1 MLVTCTPKL
10 DCKLNWLKKIL
21 LLVLAGIIIIPASAQ
36 FYNGHQMRFG
46 KNRVQFEEFEWY
58 YYRHQQFDTY
68 FYAGGSDMA
77 EMASGIAAEMIPQL
91 ETFFDHKLEK
101 RMILVL
107 FQNLSDFR
115 QSNIGLNT
123 DADEY
128 NIGGTLKVIDNI
140 AFVYTEI
147 DRQKFHE
154 QVVAAITNI
163 ILNEII
169 YGSNIK
175 NKIANNTLI
184 GMPEWYTSGL
194 VAYVSRDW
202 DADADNINKVYSLS
216 NKFKNINQ
224 LSGTD
229 AEIMGFAIWNYV
241 ARTYGPQV
249 ISNIVYLTRITKSV
263 ESAFMYVLGAN
274 LKTLQENWTEYY
286 KTQYEDFNATA
297 DEPQGEEVLKRNR
310 KNVTYAQAQYNS
322 NSDMMAWSENKFGKY
337 WIKVHDFG
345 TGKTKK
351 IFRREHMLD
360 QIIDNTYPII
370 RWHPSGKMLGF
381 IIEKKGEI
389 YYTTYQFETKEKKE
403 IQMPSMEKINSFD
416 YSADGQNIVFAGFNH
431 GQSDIFIYSIASNT
445 VENITNDEADDYDP
459 LYVNKSKQI
468 VFASK
473 RDEDRTGTKK
483 DNTIATQEFTDI
495 FMYDIASKAVS
506 RVTETPDASETM
518 PFKLADK
525 YFFLS
530 DKNGVKNLYTTKL
543 DSAISFIDTTTH
555 YSYTYT
561 TEQMSNY
568 KFGIQNAGYDKF
580 SNNIGISYRN
590 ENRFRIF
597 KSGKTDAL
605 DDKPSNTLNRKLFDK
620 AQMKQN
626 SETNFEANVNEPQ
639 NTEGEINISN
649 YSFDPEVVE
658 KINRK
663 SDEPKELKSSRAA
676 KYHTTFYTNY
686 IMTQVDF
693 SYLFSSYQKY
703 TGSAFYFNPGFN
715 MVFKVGTADLFEDYR
730 ISAGFRFDVGLDG
743 NEYLLTIENLKHR
756 WNRQL
761 VLHRQAV
768 SDLENNF
775 TKTLTHEAFYI
786 LRYPFSQ
793 VDAMQFSVNIR
804 QNKDVFY
811 ATDLNMLE
819 KKDNYDYW
827 GSIKTEYIFDNSK
840 ELAINILSGIRF
852 KVFAEAFMQFDKKK
866 TDMEVIGAD
875 FRYYQPIHRSLIF
888 AFRTAASA
896 SFGNA
901 KLIYYLGGID
911 NWINVVPSQQM
922 FNTNIKIDPEINYVY
937 QAVATNLRG
946 FSQNI
951 RNGTNF
957 AVSNF
962 ELRFPVI
969 SYFSRKPINNE
980 FLKNFQIIG
989 FFDAGMAW
997 SGLNPY
1003 GGNNAYNNDY
1013 HEQYPVTVILNNKNN
1028 PLVAG
1033 YGVGIRSKLFGY
1045 FIRADWAWGINNGEI
1060 QKPMF
1065 YLSLNLDF

>member
-1 MLVTCTPKL
+1 MLVNCAQI
-10 DCKLNWLKKIL
+10 CFHLKCGRIILL
-21 LLVLAGIIIIPASAQ
+21 LLVLGLFVQPAFSQ

-46 KNRVQFEEFEWY
+46 KNRVQFDEFEWY
-58 YYRHQQFDTY
+58 YYRYPQFDTY

-77 EMASGIAAEMIPQL
+77 EMASAIATEMIPQL

-101 RMILVL
+101 RMILVM

-128 NIGGTLKVIDNI
+128 NIGGTLKVIDNT
-140 AFVYTEI
+140 AFVYMEI
-147 DRQKFHE
+147 DRQKFRE
-154 QVVAAITNI
+154 QVVAAISSI

-194 VAYVSRDW
+194 VAYLSCDW
-202 DADADNINKVYSLS
+202 DSDADNLNKVYALS
-216 NKFKNINQ
+216 NKFNNINQ
-224 LSGTD
+224 LSGSD
-229 AEIMGFAIWNYV
+229 AETMGFAIWNYV
-241 ARTYGPQV
+241 AKIYGSQV

-297 DEPQGEEVLKRNR
+297 DEPQGKDVLKRSR

-322 NSDMMAWSENKFGKY
+322 NTDMMAWSENKFGKY
-337 WIKVHDFG
+337 WIKTYDFG
-345 TGKTKK
+345 TGKRKT
-351 IFRREHMLD
+351 IFRREHKLD
-360 QIIDNTYPII
+360 QIIDNTYPVV

-381 IIEKKGEI
+381 MIEKKGEI
-389 YYTTYQFETKEKKE
+389 YYTTYQFETKKKNE

-416 YSADGQNIVFAGFNH
+416 YSNDGQSLVIAGFNN
-431 GQSDIFIYSIASNT
+431 GQSDIFIFNIAGNT
-445 VENITNDEADDYDP
+445 IENITNDEADDYEP
-459 LYVNKSKQI
+459 LYINKSKQI
-468 VFASK
+468 VFASN
-473 RDEDRTGTKK
+473 RDEEKIGSNK
-483 DNTIATQEFTDI
+483 DNSVYTQDFTDI
-495 FMYDIASKAVS
+495 YVYDIASKSIS

-518 PFKLADK
+518 PFKLGED
-525 YFFLS
+525 YFFIS
-530 DKNGVKNLYTTKL
+530 DKNGIKNLYTTKL

-555 YSYTYT
+555 YSYTYHT
-561 TEQMSNY
+561 AQLSNY
-568 KFGIQNAGYDKF
+568 RYNIQNAGYDKF
-580 SNNIGISYRN
+580 SNNIGVSYRD
-590 ENRFRIF
+590 EKKFRIL
-597 KSGKTDAL
+597 KKESTEEQISEIA
-605 DDKPSNTLNRKLFDK
+605 NTVNRNL
-620 AQMKQN
+620 
-626 SETNFEANVNEPQ
+626 FEATEKKRNEESNYEMPVE
-639 NTEGEINISN
+639 NANGNEINISD
-649 YSFDPEVVE
+649 YSFEPEVVK
-658 KINRK
+658 KIVQK
-663 SDEPKELKSSRAA
+663 SQDNKEVKKVRTS

-686 IMTQVDF
+686 LMTQVDF
-693 SYLFSSYQKY
+693 SYLFNSYQKY

-715 MVFKVGTADLFEDYR
+715 LIFKVGTSDLFEDYR
-730 ISAGFRFDVGLDG
+730 ISAGFRFDVGMDG

-775 TKTLTHEAFYI
+775 TKSFTHEAFYI

-793 VDAMQFSVNIR
+793 VDAMQFTANIR
-804 QNKDVFY
+804 QNRDVY
-811 ATDLNMLE
+811 LSTDLSTLE
-819 KKDNYDYW
+819 KPDTYDYW
-827 GSIKTEYIFDNSK
+827 GSIKAEYIFDNSK
-840 ELAINILSGIRF
+840 ELATNILSGIRF

-866 TDMEVIGAD
+866 TDMKVVGAD

-888 AFRTAASA
+888 AFRAAASA

-911 NWINVVPSQQM
+911 NWLNVVPSQQM

-957 AVSNF
+957 AVTNF
-962 ELRFPVI
+962 ELRFPII

-980 FLKNFQIIG
+980 FLKNFQVVG

-1003 GGNNAYNNDY
+1003 GGNNAYENDY
-1013 HEQYPVTVILNNKNN
+1013 HEQYPVTIILNNRNN

-1033 YGVGIRSKLFGY
+1033 YGVGVRSKLFGY
-1045 FIRADWAWGINNGEI
+1045 FIRADWAWGISNGEI
-1060 QKPMF
+1060 QKMMF
-1065 YLSLNLDF
+1065 YLSLSLDF

>member
-1 MLVTCTPKL
+1 MLTGTTMMSA
-10 DCKLNWLKKIL
+10 N
-21 LLVLAGIIIIPASAQ
+21 AQ

-58 YYRHQQFDTY
+58 YYRNQQFDTY

-77 EMASGIAAEMIPQL
+77 EMANGIAIEMIPQI
-91 ETFFDHKLEK
+91 EAFFDHKLEK
-101 RMILVL
+101 RMILIL

-147 DRQKFHE
+147 DRQKFRE
-154 QVVAAITNI
+154 QVVAAIANI
-163 ILNEII
+163 ILNDII

-194 VAYVSRDW
+194 VAYIAHDW
-202 DADADNINKVYSLS
+202 DTDADNLNKVYSLS

-224 LSGTD
+224 LTGTD
-229 AEIMGFAIWNYV
+229 AETMGFAIWNYV
-241 ARTYGPQV
+241 AKTYGPQV

-274 LKTLQENWTEYY
+274 MKTLQENWTEYY
-286 KTQYEDFNATA
+286 RSQYEDFNNTA
-297 DEPQGEEVLKRNR
+297 DEPQGSDVLKRNR

-322 NSDMMAWSENKFGKY
+322 NTNMMAWSENKFGKY
-337 WIKVHDFG
+337 WIKAHDFG

-351 IFRREHMLD
+351 VFKREHMLD
-360 QIIDNTYPII
+360 QIIDYTYPII

-381 IIEKKGEI
+381 MIEKKGEI

-416 YSADGQNIVFAGFNH
+416 YSADGQNLVISGFNH
-431 GQSDIFIYSIASNT
+431 GQSDIFIYNIASNT
-445 VENITNDEADDYDP
+445 IENITNDDADDYEP
-459 LYVNKSKQI
+459 LYVNRSKQI

-473 RDEDRTGTKK
+473 RDEEKIGSKK
-483 DNTIATQEFTDI
+483 DNSVATQDFTDI
-495 FMYDIASKAVS
+495 FIYDIASKSIS
-506 RVTETPDASETM
+506 RVTETQDASETM
-518 PFKLADK
+518 PFKLGED

-530 DKNGVKNLYTTKL
+530 DRNGVRNLYTTKL
-543 DSAISFIDTTTH
+543 DSAISFIDTITH
-555 YSYTYT
+555 YSYSYT
-561 TEQMSNY
+561 TAQLSNY

-580 SNNIGISYRN
+580 SKDIGVSYRN
-590 ENRFRIF
+590 DKKFRIF
-597 KSGKTDAL
+597 KAENNNLSNKESGC
-605 DDKPSNTLNRKLFDK
+605 TLNRKLFD
-620 AQMKQN
+620 AIQKQQ
-626 SETNFEANVNEPQ
+626 SEGTDFETLADNPEVNE
-639 NTEGEINISN
+639 GEVNIND

-658 KINRK
+658 KISKKNE
-663 SDEPKELKSSRAA
+663 EPKDVKSARAA

-715 MVFKVGTADLFEDYR
+715 LIFKVGTSDLFEDYR
-730 ISAGFRFDVGLDG
+730 ISAGFRFDVGMDG

-768 SDLENNF
+768 SDLDKNF
-775 TKTLTHEAFYI
+775 TKTFTHEAFYI

-793 VDAMQFSVNIR
+793 VDAMQFTANIR
-804 QNKDVFY
+804 QNKDIFLS
-811 ATDLNMLE
+811 TDINMLE
-819 KKDNYDYW
+819 KKNAYDYW
-827 GSIKTEYIFDNSK
+827 GSLKAEYIFDNSK
-840 ELAINILSGIRF
+840 ELATNILSGIRF

-866 TDMEVIGAD
+866 TDMEVVGVD

-896 SFGNA
+896 SFGSA

-911 NWINVVPSQQM
+911 NWINVVPSQDM
-922 FNTNIKIDPEINYVY
+922 FNTDIKIDPEINYVY

-957 AVSNF
+957 ALTNM

-969 SYFSRKPINNE
+969 SYFSRKPINND

-1013 HEQYPVTVILNNKNN
+1013 HEQYPVTLILNNKNN

-1033 YGVGIRSKLFGY
+1033 YGVGVRSKLFGY

-1060 QKPMF
+1060 QKMMF
-1065 YLSLNLDF
+1065 YLSLSLDF

>member
-1 MLVTCTPKL
+1 MMS
-10 DCKLNWLKKIL
+10 
-21 LLVLAGIIIIPASAQ
+21 AHAQ

-46 KNRVQFEEFEWY
+46 KNRVQFEDFEWY
-58 YYRHQQFDTY
+58 YYRYPKFDTY

-77 EMASGIAAEMIPQL
+77 EMANGIATEMIPQL
-91 ETFFDHKLEK
+91 ENFFDHKLEK

-147 DRQKFHE
+147 DKKKFHE
-154 QVVAAITNI
+154 QVVSAIANI
-163 ILNEII
+163 ILNDII

-194 VAYVSRDW
+194 VSYIAHDW
-202 DADADNINKVYSLS
+202 DADADNLNKVYFLS
-216 NKFKNINQ
+216 NKFDNINQ
-224 LSGTD
+224 LSGID

-274 LKTLQENWTEYY
+274 MKTLQENWTEYY
-286 KTQYEDFNATA
+286 KSQYEDFNNTA
-297 DEPQGEEVLKRNR
+297 DEPQGNDVLKRSR
-310 KNVTYAQAQYNS
+310 KNVTYTQAQYNS
-322 NSDMMAWSENKFGKY
+322 NSDKIAWSENKFGKY

-345 TGKTKK
+345 NGKTKK

-370 RWHPSGKMLGF
+370 RWHPSGQMLGF
-381 IIEKKGEI
+381 MIEKKGEI
-389 YYTTYQFETKEKKE
+389 YYTTYQFETREKKE

-416 YSADGQNIVFAGFNH
+416 YSADGQNIVIAGFNH
-431 GQSDIFIYSIASNT
+431 GQSDIFIYNIATNII
-445 VENITNDEADDYDP
+445 ENITNDEADDYDP

-468 VFASK
+468 VFTSK
-473 RDEDRTGTKK
+473 RDEERIGSKK
-483 DNTIATQEFTDI
+483 DNTIATQETTDI
-495 FMYDIASKAVS
+495 FIYNVADKSIN
-506 RVTETPDASETM
+506 RVTETPDISETM
-518 PFKLADK
+518 PFKLGGD

-530 DKNGVKNLYTTKL
+530 DKNGIKNLYTTKL
-543 DSAISFIDTTTH
+543 DSTISFIDTTTH
-555 YSYTYT
+555 YSYTYST
-561 TEQMSNY
+561 SQLSNY

-580 SNNIGISYRN
+580 SNNIGISYRD
-590 ENRFRIF
+590 EKKFRIF
-597 KSGKTDAL
+597 KSENNM
-605 DDKPSNTLNRKLFDK
+605 SNKESGSTLNRKLFETTQK
-620 AQMKQN
+620 QQN
-626 SETNFEANVNEPQ
+626 SETNFETIADNPEGN
-639 NTEGEINISN
+639 EGEINISN

-658 KINRK
+658 TISKKKDDDEKNEAK
-663 SDEPKELKSSRAA
+663 SARAA

-693 SYLFSSYQKY
+693 GYLFNSYQKF

-715 MVFKVGTADLFEDYR
+715 LVFKVGTADLFEDYR
-730 ISAGFRFDVGLDG
+730 ISAGFRFDPGMDG
-743 NEYLLTIENLKHR
+743 NEYLLTIENLRHR
-756 WNRQL
+756 LNRKL

-768 SDLENNF
+768 SDLDMNY
-775 TKTLTHEAFYI
+775 TKTFTHEAFYI

-793 VDAMQFSVNIR
+793 VDAMQFTANIR
-804 QNKDVFY
+804 QNKDIFLS
-811 ATDLNMLE
+811 TDLNMLD
-819 KKDNYDYW
+819 KKDAYDYW
-827 GSIKTEYIFDNSK
+827 GSIKAEYIFDNSK
-840 ELAINILSGIRF
+840 ELATNILSGIRF
-852 KVFAEAFMQFDKKK
+852 KIFAEAFMQLDKKR
-866 TDMEVIGAD
+866 TDMEVVGAD

-888 AFRTAASA
+888 AFRTATSA

-957 AVSNF
+957 AVANM

-969 SYFSRKPINNE
+969 SYFSRKPINND

-1013 HEQYPVTVILNNKNN
+1013 HEQYPVTIIINNKNN

-1033 YGVGIRSKLFGY
+1033 YGVGVRSKLLGY

-1060 QKPMF
+1060 QKMMF
-1065 YLSLNLDF
+1065 YLSLSLDF

>member
-1 MLVTCTPKL
+1 MIMMSA
-10 DCKLNWLKKIL
+10 N
-21 LLVLAGIIIIPASAQ
+21 AQ

-46 KNRVQFEEFEWY
+46 KNRVQFDEFEWY
-58 YYRHQQFDTY
+58 YYRNQQFDTY

-77 EMASGIAAEMIPQL
+77 ELANGIAIEMIPQL
-91 ETFFDHKLEK
+91 EAFFDHKLEK

-128 NIGGTLKVIDNI
+128 NIGGTLKIIDNI

-147 DRQKFHE
+147 DKQKFRE
-154 QVVAAITNI
+154 QVVAAIANI
-163 ILNEII
+163 ILNDII

-194 VAYVSRDW
+194 VAYIARDW
-202 DADADNINKVYSLS
+202 DADADNLNKIYFLS
-216 NKFKNINQ
+216 NKFNNINQ

-229 AEIMGFAIWNYV
+229 AETMGFAIWNYV

-274 LKTLQENWTEYY
+274 MKTLQENWTEYY
-286 KTQYEDFNATA
+286 KSQYEDFNNTA
-297 DEPQGEEVLKRNR
+297 DEPQGNDVLKRNR

-322 NSDMMAWSENKFGKY
+322 NTNKIAWSENKFGKY
-337 WIKVHDFG
+337 WIKVHDLG

-360 QIIDNTYPII
+360 QIIDYTYPII
-370 RWHPSGKMLGF
+370 RWHPSGQMLGF
-381 IIEKKGEI
+381 MIEKKGEI

-416 YSADGQNIVFAGFNH
+416 YSADGQNLVIAGFNH
-431 GQSDIFIYSIASNT
+431 GQSDIFIYNIASNT
-445 VENITNDEADDYDP
+445 IENITNDEADDYDP
-459 LYVNKSKQI
+459 LYVNKSKMI

-473 RDEDRTGTKK
+473 RDEEKIGSKK
-483 DNTIATQEFTDI
+483 DNSVATQDYTDI
-495 FMYDIASKAVS
+495 YLYNIASKTIS
-506 RVTETPDASETM
+506 RVTETQDESESM
-518 PFKLADK
+518 PFKLGED

-530 DKNGVKNLYTTKL
+530 DKNGVKNIYSTKL
-543 DSAISFIDTTTH
+543 DSAISFIDTITH

-561 TEQMSNY
+561 TAQLSNY

-580 SNNIGISYRN
+580 SKDIGISYRN
-590 ENRFRIF
+590 DEKFRIF
-597 KSGKTDAL
+597 KSENNNMSNKESG
-605 DDKPSNTLNRKLFDK
+605 NTLNRKLFD
-620 AQMKQN
+620 AMQQQ
-626 SETNFEANVNEPQ
+626 SEESAPETLAD
-639 NTEGEINISN
+639 NTEINEGEVNIND

-658 KINRK
+658 KISRK
-663 SDEPKELKSSRAA
+663 KEEQKEAKSARAA

-693 SYLFSSYQKY
+693 SYLFNSYQKY

-715 MVFKVGTADLFEDYR
+715 LIFKVGTSDLFEDYR
-730 ISAGFRFDVGLDG
+730 ISAGFRFDVGMDG
-743 NEYLLTIENLKHR
+743 NEYLLTVENLKHR

-768 SDLENNF
+768 SDLDKNF

-793 VDAMQFSVNIR
+793 VDAMQFTANIR
-804 QNKDVFY
+804 QNKDIFL
-811 ATDLNMLE
+811 ATDINMLE
-819 KKDNYDYW
+819 KKNAYDYW
-827 GSIKTEYIFDNSK
+827 GSLKAEYIFDNSK
-840 ELAINILSGIRF
+840 ELATNILSGIRF

-866 TDMEVIGAD
+866 TDMEVVGAD

-896 SFGNA
+896 SFGRA

-911 NWINVVPSQQM
+911 NWINVVPSQEM

-957 AVSNF
+957 AVTNL

-969 SYFSRKPINNE
+969 SYFSRKPINND

-1003 GGNNAYNNDY
+1003 GGNNAYDNDY
-1013 HEQYPVTVILNNKNN
+1013 HEQYPVTLILNNKNN

-1033 YGVGIRSKLFGY
+1033 YGVGVRSKLFGY

-1060 QKPMF
+1060 QKMMF

>member
-1 MLVTCTPKL
+1 MLTGTTMMSA
-10 DCKLNWLKKIL
+10 N
-21 LLVLAGIIIIPASAQ
+21 AQ

-58 YYRHQQFDTY
+58 YYRNQQFDTY

-77 EMASGIAAEMIPQL
+77 EMANGIAIEMIPQI
-91 ETFFDHKLEK
+91 EAFFDHKLEK
-101 RMILVL
+101 RMILIL

-147 DRQKFHE
+147 DRQKFRE
-154 QVVAAITNI
+154 QVVAAIANI
-163 ILNEII
+163 ILNDII

-194 VAYVSRDW
+194 VAYIAHDW
-202 DADADNINKVYSLS
+202 DTDADNLNKVYSLS

-224 LSGTD
+224 LTGTD
-229 AEIMGFAIWNYV
+229 AETMGFAIWNYV
-241 ARTYGPQV
+241 AKTYGPQV

-274 LKTLQENWTEYY
+274 MKTLQENWTEYY
-286 KTQYEDFNATA
+286 RSQYEDFNNTA
-297 DEPQGEEVLKRNR
+297 DEPQGSDVLKRNR

-322 NSDMMAWSENKFGKY
+322 NTNMMAWSENKFGKY
-337 WIKVHDFG
+337 WIKAHDFG

-351 IFRREHMLD
+351 VFKREHMLD
-360 QIIDNTYPII
+360 QIIDYTYPII

-381 IIEKKGEI
+381 MIEKKGEI

-416 YSADGQNIVFAGFNH
+416 YSADGQNLVISGFNH
-431 GQSDIFIYSIASNT
+431 GQSDIFIYNIASNT
-445 VENITNDEADDYDP
+445 IENITNDDADDYEP
-459 LYVNKSKQI
+459 LYVNRSKQI

-473 RDEDRTGTKK
+473 RDEEKIGSKK
-483 DNTIATQEFTDI
+483 DNSVATQDFTDI
-495 FMYDIASKAVS
+495 FIYDIASKSIS
-506 RVTETPDASETM
+506 RVTETQDASETM
-518 PFKLADK
+518 PFKLGED

-530 DKNGVKNLYTTKL
+530 DRNGVRNLYTTKL
-543 DSAISFIDTTTH
+543 DSAISFIDTITH
-555 YSYTYT
+555 YSYSYT
-561 TEQMSNY
+561 TAQLSNY

-580 SNNIGISYRN
+580 SKDIGVSYRN
-590 ENRFRIF
+590 DKKFRIF
-597 KSGKTDAL
+597 KAENNNLSNKESGC
-605 DDKPSNTLNRKLFDK
+605 TLNRKLFD
-620 AQMKQN
+620 AIQKQQ
-626 SETNFEANVNEPQ
+626 SEGTDFETLADNPEVNE
-639 NTEGEINISN
+639 GEVNIND

-658 KINRK
+658 KISKKNE
-663 SDEPKELKSSRAA
+663 EPKDVKSARAA

-686 IMTQVDF
+686 IMTQFDF

-715 MVFKVGTADLFEDYR
+715 LIFKVGTSDLFEDYR
-730 ISAGFRFDVGLDG
+730 ISAGFRFDVGMDG

-768 SDLENNF
+768 SDLDKNF
-775 TKTLTHEAFYI
+775 TKTFTHEAFYI

-793 VDAMQFSVNIR
+793 VDAMQFTANIR
-804 QNKDVFY
+804 QNKDIFLS
-811 ATDLNMLE
+811 TDINMLE
-819 KKDNYDYW
+819 KKNAYDYW
-827 GSIKTEYIFDNSK
+827 GSLKAEYIFDNSK
-840 ELAINILSGIRF
+840 ELATNILSGIRF

-866 TDMEVIGAD
+866 TDMEVVGVD

-896 SFGNA
+896 SFGSA

-911 NWINVVPSQQM
+911 NWINVVPSQDM
-922 FNTNIKIDPEINYVY
+922 FNTDIKIDPEINYVY

-957 AVSNF
+957 ALTNM

-969 SYFSRKPINNE
+969 SYFSRKPINND

-1013 HEQYPVTVILNNKNN
+1013 HEQYPVTLILNNKNN

-1033 YGVGIRSKLFGY
+1033 YGVGVRSKLFGY

-1060 QKPMF
+1060 QKMMF
-1065 YLSLNLDF
+1065 YLSLSLDF

>member
-1 MLVTCTPKL
+1 MLVLTGFL
-10 DCKLNWLKKIL
+10 MMSAN
-21 LLVLAGIIIIPASAQ
+21 AQ

-46 KNRVQFEEFEWY
+46 KNRVQFDEFEWY
-58 YYRHQQFDTY
+58 YYRYPQFDTY

-77 EMASGIAAEMIPQL
+77 EMASAIATEMIPQL

-101 RMILVL
+101 RMILVM

-128 NIGGTLKVIDNI
+128 NIGGTLKVIDNT
-140 AFVYTEI
+140 AFVYMEI
-147 DRQKFHE
+147 DRQKFRE
-154 QVVAAITNI
+154 QVVAAISNI

-194 VAYVSRDW
+194 VAYLSRDW
-202 DADADNINKVYSLS
+202 DSDADNLNKIYSQS
-216 NKFKNINQ
+216 NKFNNINQ
-224 LSGTD
+224 LSGSD
-229 AEIMGFAIWNYV
+229 AEIIGFAIWNYV
-241 ARTYGPQV
+241 AKIYGPQV

-263 ESAFMYVLGAN
+263 ENAFMYVLGVN

-297 DEPQGEEVLKRNR
+297 EEPQGNDVIKRSR

-322 NSDMMAWSENKFGKY
+322 NTDMLAWSENKFGKY
-337 WIKVHDFG
+337 WIKTYDFSN
-345 TGKTKK
+345 GKRKT
-351 IFRREHMLD
+351 IFRREHKLD
-360 QIIDNTYPII
+360 QIIDNTYPVV

-389 YYTTYQFETKEKKE
+389 YYTTYQFESKKKNE

-416 YSADGQNIVFAGFNH
+416 YSNDGQSLVIAGFNN
-431 GQSDIFIYSIASNT
+431 GQSDIFIYNIAGNT
-445 VENITNDEADDYDP
+445 IENITSDVADDYDP
-459 LYVNKSKQI
+459 LYINKSKQI
-468 VFASK
+468 VFASN
-473 RDEDRTGTKK
+473 RDEEKIGSNK
-483 DNTIATQEFTDI
+483 DNSIYTQDFTDI
-495 FMYDIASKAVS
+495 YVYDIASKSIS

-518 PFKLADK
+518 PFKLGED

-530 DKNGVKNLYTTKL
+530 DKNGIKNLYTTKL
-543 DSAISFIDTTTH
+543 DSAISFIDTITH
-555 YSYTYT
+555 YSYTYHT
-561 TEQMSNY
+561 AQLSNY
-568 KFGIQNAGYDKF
+568 RYNIQNTGYDKF

-590 ENRFRIF
+590 ENKFSILKKG
-597 KSGKTDAL
+597 KSNEQTSEIA
-605 DDKPSNTLNRKLFDK
+605 NTVNRNLFDAK
-620 AQMKQN
+620 EKKRN
-626 SETNFEANVNEPQ
+626 GELKYEIPIENTNDNEVN
-639 NTEGEINISN
+639 INN
-649 YSFDPEVVE
+649 YSFEPEVVE
-658 KINRK
+658 KIVQNTND
-663 SDEPKELKSSRAA
+663 SKEVKKVRTS

-686 IMTQVDF
+686 LMTQVDF
-693 SYLFSSYQKY
+693 SYLFNSYQKY

-715 MVFKVGTADLFEDYR
+715 LIFKVGTSDLFEDYR

-768 SDLENNF
+768 SDLENNLSKSF
-775 TKTLTHEAFYI
+775 THEAFYI

-793 VDAMQFSVNIR
+793 VDAMQFTANIR
-804 QNKDVFY
+804 QNRDVY
-811 ATDLNMLE
+811 LSTDLNTLG
-819 KKDNYDYW
+819 KPDTYDYW
-827 GSIKTEYIFDNSK
+827 GSIKAEYIFDNSK
-840 ELAINILSGIRF
+840 ELATNILSGIRF
-852 KVFAEAFMQFDKKK
+852 KIFAEAYMQFDKKK
-866 TDMEVIGAD
+866 TDMEVVGAD
-875 FRYYQPIHRSLIF
+875 FRYYQPIHRTFIF
-888 AFRTAASA
+888 AFRAATSA

-911 NWINVVPSQQM
+911 NWLNVVPSQRM
-922 FNTNIKIDPEINYVY
+922 FNTDIKIDPEINYVY

-957 AVSNF
+957 AVTNF

-980 FLKNFQIIG
+980 FLKNFQIVG

-1003 GGNNAYNNDY
+1003 SGNNAYENDY
-1013 HEQYPVTVILNNKNN
+1013 HEQYPVTVILNNRNN

-1033 YGVGIRSKLFGY
+1033 YGVGVRSKLFGY

-1060 QKPMF
+1060 QKMMF
-1065 YLSLNLDF
+1065 YLSLSLDF